1 MDFNEYQKKAF
12 STAQYPDKGNNV
24 YYPVLGLCGESGEV
38 AEKIKKVMRDHGGK
52 FSNDKK
58 IELGKELGDVLWY
71 IGALATELGLDMGDI
86 AQNNI
91 DKLFSRKDRGK
102 IKGSGDNR

>member
-1 MDFNEYQKKAF
+1 MDFTEYQKKAS

-38 AEKIKKVMRDHGGK
+38 AEKIKKVMRDHGGE
-52 FSNDKK
+52 FSDNKK
-58 IELGKELGDVLWY
+58 MELGKELGDVLWY
-71 IGALATELGLDMGDI
+71 IAALATELGLDMGDI
-86 AQNNI
+86 GEKNI
-91 DKLFSRKDRGK
+91 EKLFSRKDRGK

>member
-1 MDFNEYQKKAF
+1 MDFTEYQKKAS

-38 AEKIKKVMRDHGGK
+38 AEKIKKVMRDHGGE
-52 FSNDKK
+52 FSDNKK
-58 IELGKELGDVLWY
+58 MELGKELGDVLWY
-71 IGALATELGLDMGDI
+71 IAALATELGLDMGDI
-86 AQNNI
+86 AEKNI
-91 DKLFSRKDRGK
+91 EKLFSRKDRGK